1 MVQRAAAGRCLC
13 HTLTE
18 FWMVKVCGGLL
29 DVSHFLVCHMCFL
42 SSQRYLN
49 WTHIIK
55 PSQAA
60 GEMRA
65 HSPLSLHSAPL
76 CVLFNEGWP
85 GHLNHSSLYEEKS
98 KNYHQ
103 LAGCHFH
110 SWNKDVLLL
119 FQGAGGRG
127 NQASGLAFMAWT
139 WLATWRWHANSRW
152 VEQVRG
158 WQPCPGAG
166 TRRLRN
172 LVESSSHSP
181 WP

>member
-1 MVQRAAAGRCLC
+1 MCLTFWYVTC
-13 HTLTE
+13 VSSPVRDTWTELTSLNHHKQLEKWEPTLHLV
-18 FWMVKVCGGLL
+18 FIQHLSVCCG
-29 DVSHFLVCHMCFL
+29 VSV
-42 SSQRYLN
+42 SSA
-49 WTHIIK
+49 W
-55 PSQAA
+55 
-60 GEMRA
+60 A
-65 HSPLSLHSAPL
+65 HL
-76 CVLFNEGWP
+76 VLFNEGWP

-158 WQPCPGAG
+158 WQTLPRGGYEETQEPGG
-166 TRRLRN
+166 IFQPLTLTLTRKNSLKIGRN
-172 LVESSSHSP
+172 LK
-181 WP
+181 

>member
-76 CVLFNEGWP
+76 CAVESQSVQHEHTLFCLMRGDRVTWTTAHFMRKSPKTITSWP
-85 GHLNHSSLYEEKS
+85 AVIS
-98 KNYHQ
+98 
-103 LAGCHFH
+103 
-110 SWNKDVLLL
+110 
-119 FQGAGGRG
+119 
-127 NQASGLAFMAWT
+127 T
-139 WLATWRWHANSRW
+139 
-152 VEQVRG
+152 
-158 WQPCPGAG
+158 AG
-166 TRRLRN
+166 TKTCCCSSKELEGGEIRLQA
-172 LVESSSHSP
+172 
-181 WP
+181 